1 MQQTTVTRPVIERQS
16 SVTELP
22 GKNEAYAS
30 GVSWAA
36 VIGGAF
42 VAASLSLILISLG
55 TGLGFSAVSPW
66 SNMGASAPTIGRAA
80 IAWLII
86 TQSLASAMGG
96 YLAGRLRTKWVNV
109 HTDEVYFRDTA
120 HGFLVWAVG
129 LVVTASLL
137 ATAAT
142 SLAGEASQRSDG
154 TTATRSDEMSGPND
168 YFIDTLI
175 RSGNPSAGANDV
187 AQRGEVARIFT
198 YSLAHKNIA
207 PADEAYLS
215 QLVSARTGLSKTDAD
230 KRVSDVFGQAQQA
243 ADKARRALAHLSLWL
258 FVALL
263 GGAFFASYAATIGG
277 RQRDQVLT

>member
-1 MQQTTVTRPVIERQS
+1 M
-16 SVTELP
+16 
-22 GKNEAYAS
+22 
-30 GVSWAA
+30 
-36 VIGGAF
+36 
-42 VAASLSLILISLG
+42 
-55 TGLGFSAVSPW
+55 
-66 SNMGASAPTIGRAA
+66 AA

-86 TQSLASAMGG
+86 TQIVASAMGG

-142 SLAGEASQRSDG
+142 SLAGGSAQQSSG
-154 TTATRSDEMSGPND
+154 TTATRSDEMSGLND
-168 YFIDTLI
+168 YFIDTLM
-175 RSGNPSAGANDV
+175 RSGNPSPNANDIV
-187 AQRGEVARIFT
+187 PRGEVARIFT
-198 YSLAHKNIA
+198 YSLAQKNIA

-215 QLVSARTGLSKTDAD
+215 QLVSARTGLSKTNAD
-230 KRVSDVFGQAQQA
+230 KRISEVFGQAHQA
-243 ADKARRALAHLSLWL
+243 ADNARRALAHLWLWL

-277 RQRDQVLT
+277 RQRDNVLA